1 MTADAINLAVR
12 DLVRAVMGMPN
23 GSVRPADQ
31 MAPAGGQ
38 ATEIA
43 TVKIVSTSEIGHA
56 ALTQADAG
64 DDTSTASV
72 DQLDEV
78 VASVQFYRSP
88 AKDAAG
94 KATYSNAAFDRA
106 KRLGARLQLP
116 SSVTLMNDA
125 GLGLLRVGP
134 ARNLAALADSIWE
147 SRGQIDLTFN
157 VSTIETEAVVTVTD
171 VPVGIVFQPP
181 GKAPLPPLSTE
192 VTT

>member
-1 MTADAINLAVR
+1 MNVDAINRAVR
-12 DLVRAVMGMPN
+12 DLVRTVMGMPD

-38 ATEIA
+38 TTEIA
-43 TVKIVSTSEIGHA
+43 TVNIISTSEIGWA
-56 ALTQADAG
+56 AQGQVDAEDG
-64 DDTSTASV
+64 TSVASV

-78 VASVQFYRSP
+78 VASVQFFRSP
-88 AKDAAG
+88 TKDAAG

-116 SSVTLMNDA
+116 TSVAAMSDA
-125 GLGLLRVGP
+125 GLGLLRVGH

-147 SRGQIDLTFN
+147 SRGQIDLVFN
-157 VSTIETEAVVTVTD
+157 VSTIETEAVTTVTD

-181 GKAPLPPLSTE
+181 GKAALPPLSTE